1 MTPESHLPFTQV
13 SVAAIVRDFEAKSP
27 EMVEILAFWRPKE
40 AIRGGVW
47 QLPGGKIEPDETG
60 EAAAARE
67 TLEEVGLK
75 VEIREFLGEASDVD
89 PSLSAEQRVSIHAY
103 LATPV
108 DLDWQPHGDHI
119 RWIRLSELAD
129 HSWPRANA
137 AINQLLLSRF
147 TALNQT

>member
-1 MTPESHLPFTQV
+1 MSSKSSPEFVQV
-13 SVAAIVRDFEAKSP
+13 SVAAIVRDFESKSP

-47 QLPGGKIEPDETG
+47 QLPGGKIEPNETG

-89 PSLSAEQRVSIHAY
+89 PSLSVEQHVSVRAY

-108 DLDWQPHGDHI
+108 DLDWEPQGDHI
-119 RWIRLSELAD
+119 RWIRLSELDD
-129 HSWPRANA
+129 HSWPKANA
-137 AINQLLLSRF
+137 AINHLLRARF
-147 TALNQT
+147 MPLNRI